1 MYVSFFFLLLTAFL
15 KLNNR
20 RRCVSSSIKFNSFF
34 VSPFLDFIS
43 FRSLTKEN
51 EVAAG
56 ASQAIMSA
64 GGSQLLDHFWAV
76 VMAGSLP
83 LSLVRYHEYKFI
95 FKSLVAFYSYHLE
108 MYNLLFCFTIIGK
121 ERFNCLMLQ

>member
-1 MYVSFFFLLLTAFL
+1 MPKLTIQGTKFVACIQSLLLSL
-15 KLNNR
+15 
-20 RRCVSSSIKFNSFF
+20 
-34 VSPFLDFIS
+34 SPALSRGFASNVADFIS

-56 ASQAIMSA
+56 AWQAIMSA
-64 GGSQLLDHFWAV
+64 GGSQLLDHFWAL

-121 ERFNCLMLQ
+121 EKFNCLMLQ

>member
-56 ASQAIMSA
+56 AWQAIMSA
-64 GGSQLLDHFWAV
+64 GGSQLLDHFWAL

-83 LSLVRYHEYKFI
+83 LSLVRYHEYKYI
-95 FKSLVAFYSYHLE
+95 FKPLVAFYSYHLE

-121 ERFNCLMLQ
+121 EKFNCLMLQ